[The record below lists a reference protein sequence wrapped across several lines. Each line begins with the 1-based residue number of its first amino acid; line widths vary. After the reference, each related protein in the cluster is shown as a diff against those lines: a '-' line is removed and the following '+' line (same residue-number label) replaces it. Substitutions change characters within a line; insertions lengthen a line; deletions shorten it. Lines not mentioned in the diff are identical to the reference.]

1 MIRVLQG
8 YCLVL
13 ENVKI
18 TCYNETNNG
27 YRIMITNDRV
37 TPTVFSLSFS
47 LPLYSKRQLVL
58 STVSSSRMIDNVSCL
73 FGSKQVYR
81 LCCNVY
87 NNIRNNI

>member
-27 YRIMITNDRV
+27 YRMITNDRV
-37 TPTVFSLSFS
+37 TPTVSSLSLS
-47 LPLYSKRQLVL
+47 LFIVKG
-58 STVSSSRMIDNVSCL
+58 N
-73 FGSKQVYR
+73 
-81 LCCNVY
+81 
-87 NNIRNNI
+87 